1 VRPKALLPI
10 LAALL
15 VALAGC
21 GMFSTRPA
29 QPPGG
34 DIQVPPDFTSP
45 DSLLATL
52 VRAIRDRS
60 TTNFGLALADTLIEN
75 REFHAVFD
83 PADIIEWQAA
93 GHPNYPSDWR
103 RNDELTLFPQ
113 FVANFPDS
121 RYETYFTVD
130 DNRGGKRTWVVRR
143 RRKYWNMHYRVWS
156 GSIPVA
162 AARPASCSSAS
173 DSPGN
178 TGSPIGKTT
187 AIRSTCARGA
197 STASKS
203 LSFTRSALGP

>member
-1 VRPKALLPI
+1 MRPKALLPI

-29 QPPGG
+29 APPGG
-34 DIQVPPDFTSP
+34 DVQVPPDFTSP

-113 FVANFPDS
+113 FVANFPDQL
-121 RYETYFTVD
+121 YDTYFFLD
-130 DNRGGKRTWVVRR
+130 EDRGGKVNLGGPHQTEI
-143 RRKYWNMHYRVWS
+143 WNMHYRVWA
-156 GSIPVA
+156 GTTPVA
-162 AARPASCSSAS
+162 AGSAGLTFERVG
-173 DSPGN
+173 PGGDYRLTYWDDHRDTTN
-178 TGSPIGKTT
+178 VRSWGKH
-187 AIRSTCARGA
+187 RLEGR
-197 STASKS
+197 
-203 LSFTRSALGP
+203 

>member
-1 VRPKALLPI
+1 
-10 LAALL
+10 
-15 VALAGC
+15 
-21 GMFSTRPA
+21 
-29 QPPGG
+29 
-34 DIQVPPDFTSP
+34 
-45 DSLLATL
+45 

-130 DNRGGKRTWVVRR
+130 DNRGGKENLGGPTQAQ
-143 RRKYWNMHYRVWS
+143 YWNMHYRVWS

-162 AARPASCSSAS
+162 AGSAGLLFERVGLAGEYRITYWEDHRDTVNVRS
-173 DSPGN
+173 W
-178 TGSPIGKTT
+178 GKH
-187 AIRSTCARGA
+187 RLEGR
-197 STASKS
+197 
-203 LSFTRSALGP
+203 

>member
-1 VRPKALLPI
+1 MRPKALLPV

-29 QPPGG
+29 QPPGSE
-34 DIQVPPDFTSP
+34 IQVPPDFTSP
-45 DSLLATL
+45 DSLLATM

-113 FVANFPDS
+113 FVANFPHS

-130 DNRGGKRTWVVRR
+130 DNRGGKENLGGPTQAQ
-143 RRKYWNMHYRVWS
+143 YWNMHYRVWS

-162 AARPASCSSAS
+162 AGSAGLLFERVGLAGEYRITYWEDHRDTVNVRS
-173 DSPGN
+173 W
-178 TGSPIGKTT
+178 GKH
-187 AIRSTCARGA
+187 RLEGR
-197 STASKS
+197 
-203 LSFTRSALGP
+203 

>member
-1 VRPKALLPI
+1 VRPKALLPV

-29 QPPGG
+29 APPGG
-34 DIQVPPDFTSP
+34 DVQVPPDFTSP

-130 DNRGGKRTWVVRR
+130 DNRGGKENLGGPTQAQ
-143 RRKYWNMHYRVWS
+143 YWNMHYRVWS

-162 AARPASCSSAS
+162 AGSAGLLFERVGLAGEYRITYWEDHRDTVNVRS
-173 DSPGN
+173 W
-178 TGSPIGKTT
+178 GKH
-187 AIRSTCARGA
+187 RLEGR
-197 STASKS
+197 
-203 LSFTRSALGP
+203 